1 MKRLFIIFYSA
12 VALIACDKNH
22 NMQQLQEQ
30 NPYATI
36 LDGVNNLNNQ
46 FGCSNEVTRA
56 SNGRDGVKAGADIA
70 GGVVGHYFGTDI
82 GAAVGSMGGVPGAII
97 GGFIGKKFGQM
108 IGVAVAS
115 FVAGVVYDM
124 FTSSTNAEVLI
135 PIQDVI
141 ESVDPYLWTDGEIHN
156 AILCQLTN
164 NLTRQNTRSGEL
176 ELTISQIF
184 DEAIKYSQELINE
197 PIEID
202 PKFREYMESFCEEVE
217 CSMLKRGC
225 NVVDFSVIF
234 TDYLSSQN
242 IEVAD
247 DLGLIYNNLLNSSS
261 LDNKLLS
268 EYEISYLKMI
278 DHSALSN
285 EDKALL
291 STTGSVAIRSG
302 QFWHNR

>member
-1 MKRLFIIFYSA
+1 MINIIYSLNPTVLALFGGIFSFFITTLGSAIVFFFKRTTKTHMNMLISIAAGIMFSASFFSLLNPAIILCSD
-12 VALIACDKNH
+12 LK
-22 NMQQLQEQ
+22 Q
-30 NPYATI
+30 NF
-36 LDGVNNLNNQ
+36 
-46 FGCSNEVTRA
+46 FGC
-56 SNGRDGVKAGADIA
+56 
-70 GGVVGHYFGTDI
+70 
-82 GAAVGSMGGVPGAII
+82 II

-202 PKFREYMESFCEEVE
+202 PKFREYMESFCKEVE

-225 NVVDFSVIF
+225 NAVDFSVIF